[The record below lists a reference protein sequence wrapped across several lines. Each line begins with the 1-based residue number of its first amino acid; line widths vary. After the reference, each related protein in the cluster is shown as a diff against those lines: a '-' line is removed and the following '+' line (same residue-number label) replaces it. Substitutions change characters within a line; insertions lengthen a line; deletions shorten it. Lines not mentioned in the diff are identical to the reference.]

1 MSKNKN
7 YSHLIQKGEYDS
19 KNLILNTELPNI
31 DYNMVG
37 SIEINDEDDI
47 LNILIEIRKLKGLQQ
62 SIIVRG
68 KNDNIYDIMIPKND
82 YEKLNKDHINNNLN
96 KISGIKRFLMYHDNR
111 LIIIILFLILFSIM
125 FLFILNNKKILK
137 ISKS

>member
-47 LNILIEIRKLKGLQQ
+47 LNILIEVRKLKGLQQ

-68 KNDNIYDIMIPKND
+68 KNDKIYDIIIPKKD
-82 YEKLNKDHINNNLN
+82 YEKLNKDRINNNLN
-96 KISGIKRFLMYHDNR
+96 KISGIKNFLMYHDNR
-111 LIIIILFLILFSIM
+111 FIIIILFLILFSIM
-125 FLFILNNKKILK
+125 FLFILNNKKY
-137 ISKS
+137 

>member
-1 MSKNKN
+1 MTKNKN

-47 LNILIEIRKLKGLQQ
+47 LNILIEVRKLKGLQQ

-68 KNDNIYDIMIPKND
+68 KNDKIYDIMIPKKD
-82 YEKLNKDHINNNLN
+82 YEKLNKDRINNNLN
-96 KISGIKRFLMYHDNR
+96 KISGIKNFLMYHDNR
-111 LIIIILFLILFSIM
+111 FIIIILFLILFSIM
-125 FLFILNNKKILK
+125 FLIILNNKKILK
-137 ISKS
+137 SSKS